1 MSKRIGYL
9 AAFRRELHE
18 SGNHSHIL
26 LLYPSVWIGNSG
38 RLLGRIVRK
47 VKNMSL
53 SKIDLIFILSL
64 NRPYMRILNGQVMD
78 FFGLKCFVVL

>member
-1 MSKRIGYL
+1 
-9 AAFRRELHE
+9 
-18 SGNHSHIL
+18 
-26 LLYPSVWIGNSG
+26 
-38 RLLGRIVRK
+38 
-47 VKNMSL
+47 MSL